1 MPNGALR
8 TWKIGKSVMAELQ
21 KILVEGKEVK
31 LAGHAGIPGTGPKG
45 ETCGSC
51 EHSVVKRCSKRF
63 LKCGLNS
70 ANWTSGRKSD
80 VLHRDPACRKWV
92 ANVKG

>member
-1 MPNGALR
+1 MPDLQV
-8 TWKIGKSVMAELQ
+8 IMVDGKP
-21 KILVEGKEVK
+21 VK

-51 EHSVVKRCSKRF
+51 IHSAIRRCSKRF
-63 LKCGLNS
+63 LKCKLNS

-80 VLHRDPACRKWV
+80 VLHRDPSCSKWQGETPP
-92 ANVKG
+92 KHEG